1 MEDYRKEVFSIA
13 ASLLWNQRN
22 AIHFGR
28 PVRATNQILSMAG
41 NLLQDFLVAQ
51 QIEPVILPPP
61 TLQHWTKP
69 NLHYHKVNFNVAVFR
84 EAHLAGIDVIVQ
96 DWRGEFVGALSSPMS
111 LTHSVAEI
119 EALACRKA
127 VDFAAKIGVQ
137 RVIFEGDLAMVIN
150 ALNQNNAGLSS
161 YGVVIEDIHSQA
173 LVFESCVFAH
183 TSQVCNCVADAIAK
197 KAKTFRSA

>member
-1 MEDYRKEVFSIA
+1 M
-13 ASLLWNQRN
+13 
-22 AIHFGR
+22 
-28 PVRATNQILSMAG
+28 
-41 NLLQDFLVAQ
+41 
-51 QIEPVILPPP
+51 
-61 TLQHWTKP
+61 
-69 NLHYHKVNFNVAVFR
+69 
-84 EAHLAGIDVIVQ
+84 AGIDVIVQ

-137 RVIFEGDLAMVIN
+137 RVIFEGDLTMVIN

-197 KAKTFRSA
+197 KAKASRSAQVWLNCPPDDIVSLLLFDVH

>member
-1 MEDYRKEVFSIA
+1 MFSIA

-28 PVRATNQILSMAG
+28 PVRATNQILSMVG

-51 QIEPVILPPP
+51 QIEPVIPPPP

-69 NLHYHKVNFNVAVFR
+69 DLHYHKVNFNAAVFR

-197 KAKTFRSA
+197 KAKTFRSADRKSVV